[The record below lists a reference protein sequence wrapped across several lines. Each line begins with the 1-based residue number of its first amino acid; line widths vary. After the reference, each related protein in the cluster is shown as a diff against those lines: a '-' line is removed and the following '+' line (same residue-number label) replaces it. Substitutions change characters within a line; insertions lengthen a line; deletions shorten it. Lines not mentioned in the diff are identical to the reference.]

1 MMAVGIVLFVIA
13 LLISQCM
20 SEDQIKNRNAGVIL
34 GSFILISILLVVAS
48 LAKFL
53 WSVMP

>member
-1 MMAVGIVLFVIA
+1 MMAVGIVIFVIVW
-13 LLISQCM
+13 LIAQCL

-34 GSFILISILLVVAS
+34 GSFILISIILVVTS

>member
-13 LLISQCM
+13 WLFAQALPA
-20 SEDQIKNRNAGVIL
+20 DQIKNRNAGVIL

-53 WSVMP
+53 WNVMP